1 MSSYIPV
8 SFEQSSQDPHPGD
21 PHALL
26 AGPSILGTLPLTK
39 ATVTSLTAGLVIGAD
54 TGSGVD
60 SDGLLDDKTVLD
72 QLPDVLPGVGISD
85 LVDLI
90 RIKPDLNA

>member
-1 MSSYIPV
+1 MVHCIPV
-8 SFEQSSQDPHPGD
+8 SLEQSSQDSHPGD

-26 AGPSILGTLPLTK
+26 AGPSVLGTLPLTK

-60 SDGLLDDKTVLD
+60 SDGLLDHKTVLD
-72 QLPDVLPGVGISD
+72 KLPDVLPGVGIGD

-90 RIKPDLNA
+90 GVKPDLNA